1 MLFHD
6 VKFTTG
12 TDEHGKKIEQSAQ
25 NAGIITQLFVDQHS
39 QLFRDLLPFLNI
51 KIDDFIRTTEARH
64 KKAVEFFW
72 AEIKRNEYLYLGEY
86 SGWYDIRNEA
96 YFSEDELIDGKSPL
110 GGDVQYMTEPCYFFR
125 LSAFYDQLMNFYE
138 NNPDFIMPLHRRN
151 EVISFVQQGLKD
163 LAVTRTTF
171 KWGIKVPKDPKHVVY
186 VWLDALVNYLTLN
199 GYPENADQNRDVFW
213 QNSVHFVGK
222 EIIKFH
228 AVYWPAF
235 LMAAGIRPP
244 KQIVV
249 HGWWMSE
256 GEKMSK
262 SIGNVQDPIK
272 YCKLFGSDSLRY
284 YLMREVPFGDDGNF
298 SLENFIGRHNSFLVN
313 SFGNLCYRL
322 LSFIK
327 NHADGVVTKHNT
339 FTEDDP
345 VFDDG
350 VNRALA
356 AAMKEMHQYAFSK
369 CLERLEDAIAFAN
382 QYIDK
387 QKPWALKKEGNIN
400 RMNTVLSL
408 LLEKTYIITKFLMP
422 FIPIAAEKILRQ
434 MNIPYEPIILLKER
448 IPERINIGEPEIVF
462 TKIDPANLTAFDVF
476 AVDDD

>member
-1 MLFHD
+1 MLLHD

-25 NAGIITQLFVDQHS
+25 NAGIDTQSFVDQNS

-51 KIDDFIRTTEARH
+51 QNDDFIRTTELRH
-64 KKAVEFFW
+64 KKAVEYFW
-72 AEIKRNEYLYLGEY
+72 EEIKRNGYLYLGEY

-96 YFSEDELIDGKSPL
+96 YFSEDELVDGKSPL
-110 GGDVQYMTEPCYFFR
+110 GGEVQYMTEPCYFFR
-125 LSAFYDQLMNFYE
+125 LSTFNDQLIRFYE

-151 EVISFVQQGLKD
+151 EVISFVQQGLRD

-186 VWLDALVNYLTLN
+186 VWLDALVNYLTSN
-199 GYPENADQNRDVFW
+199 GYPDNAHQNKDEFW

-235 LMAAGIRPP
+235 LMAAGIQPP
-244 KQIVV
+244 RQIVA
-249 HGWWMSE
+249 HGWWLSE

-262 SIGNVQDPIK
+262 SVGNVQDPIK
-272 YCKLFGSDSLRY
+272 YCKLFGSDALRY
-284 YLMREVPFGDDGNF
+284 YIMREIPFGDDGNF

-327 NHADGVVTKHNT
+327 THSDGVVTKQRD
-339 FTEDDP
+339 FKEDDAIFAGN
-345 VFDDG
+345 VDE
-350 VNRALA
+350 ALTE
-356 AAMKEMHQYAFSK
+356 AMKAMHQYAFSK
-369 CLERLEDAIAFAN
+369 CLERLEDAVSFAN

-387 QKPWALKKEGNIN
+387 QKPWALKKEGNTI
-400 RMNTVLSL
+400 RMHTVLFL
-408 LLEKTYIITKFLMP
+408 LLEKTYITTKFLMP
-422 FIPIAAEKILRQ
+422 FIPISTAKILKQ
-434 MNIPYEPIILLKER
+434 MNIPYEPVILIKER
-448 IPERINIGEPEIVF
+448 IPVTVNIGEPEIVF
-462 TKIDPANLTAFDVF
+462 TKIDPADLGTFDVF
-476 AVDDD
+476 AND